1 MFSRIH
7 QGDLP
12 RYSATSWVVNN
23 LFIIASFKAVGF
35 ALVKGVW
42 QTISYESNGGIM
54 NQSTVADLVL
64 SNGAEVNFK
73 VGPDASGNPVIS
85 LLQISFPRGRDI
97 PQGGISATLLR
108 ELTIG
113 ELLRLWF
120 SEASRSFLSKQDEKS
135 LWKYLQMGGG
145 PSGRKG
151 LPPTYYACL
160 SYLYVKQCE
169 LTPGNPTSEL
179 AQQLQVSP
187 KTVSTRLAQAR
198 KIGVLTA
205 RKDGSSVTRAGGIL
219 TAEGKKLIATFV
231 KENM

>member
-1 MFSRIH
+1 
-7 QGDLP
+7 
-12 RYSATSWVVNN
+12 
-23 LFIIASFKAVGF
+23 
-35 ALVKGVW
+35 
-42 QTISYESNGGIM
+42 M
-54 NQSTVADLVL
+54 NQDVRADLVL
-64 SNGAEVNFK
+64 SNGAEVDFK
-73 VGPDASGNPVIS
+73 VGHDVSGNPVIS
-85 LLQISFPRGRDI
+85 LLQISFPRGREI

-120 SEASRSFLSKQDEKS
+120 SEASRSYLSNRDEKS
-135 LWKYLQMGGG
+135 IWKYLRVSGG

-179 AQQLQVSP
+179 AQQLRVSP

-205 RKDGSSVTRAGGIL
+205 RKDGSSVTRAGGML
-219 TAEGKKLIATFV
+219 TVDGKKIIAAFV
-231 KENM
+231 GEKN